1 VGGRAEPGRGQDHRG
16 PSAQLLNGEWSGHGA
31 QIATSTALWIVLPL
45 TLGLVPTQR
54 REVR

>member
-1 VGGRAEPGRGQDHRG
+1 VP
-16 PSAQLLNGEWSGHGA
+16 NGEWSGHGA

-45 TLGLVPTQR
+45 TLGLVRTLR